1 MNQNAQPNIE
11 YLQLMKLFFEVGD
24 CMKGQKLN
32 GHSKWLY
39 DTEVLASKLF
49 NHIGTLHY
57 LLQGTHLTLPGK
69 KQRIY
74 YDHSSISVV
83 VRAAF
88 ETFLTYYYLFCDP
101 SSSPEERK
109 FRYIIWKISGLVDR
123 QNFSMVRKE
132 NITKLRSEKRVLD
145 KLIAQ
150 TESSSVFF
158 APNEK
163 SKKAARE
170 GKWRY
175 KKTWPDLSAVAGF
188 NKTVFRDVYNYL
200 CSYAHS
206 GGLSALQ
213 IGQAINI
220 SDQKGLTTIS
230 CQYGLILMSH
240 FIFSFSELFPRA
252 RKLLNKNEETKEL
265 AVKWYI
271 TWKEEAFI
279 KPFSHNQALAANAKK
294 PRG

>member
-1 MNQNAQPNIE
+1 
-11 YLQLMKLFFEVGD
+11 
-24 CMKGQKLN
+24 
-32 GHSKWLY
+32 
-39 DTEVLASKLF
+39 
-49 NHIGTLHY
+49 
-57 LLQGTHLTLPGK
+57 
-69 KQRIY
+69 
-74 YDHSSISVV
+74 
-83 VRAAF
+83 
-88 ETFLTYYYLFCDP
+88 
-101 SSSPEERK
+101 
-109 FRYIIWKISGLVDR
+109 
-123 QNFSMVRKE
+123 MVRKK
-132 NITKLRSEKRVLD
+132 NIPKLKAGKRVLD

-150 TESSSVFF
+150 TESSSLFF
-158 APNEK
+158 TLNEK

-175 KKTWPDLSAVAGF
+175 KKSWPDLSAVAGF

-220 SDQKGLTTIS
+220 MDQKGLTTIS

-240 FIFSFSELFPRA
+240 FIFSFSGLFPKA
-252 RKLLNKNEETKEL
+252 KNILDINEETKEL
-265 AVKWYI
+265 AMKWHV

-279 KPFSHNQALAANAKK
+279 KPFSHNQALSADAKK

>member
-1 MNQNAQPNIE
+1 MNQNAQRNIE

-24 CMKGQKLN
+24 CMKGQKLD

-57 LLQGTHLTLPGK
+57 LSQGTYLSLPGE
-69 KQRIY
+69 KQRVY

-83 VRAAF
+83 VRATF
-88 ETFLTYYYLFCDP
+88 ETFLTYFYLFCDP
-101 SSSPEERK
+101 SSSLDERK
-109 FRYIIWKISGLVDR
+109 FRHIIWKISGLVDR
-123 QNFSMVRKE
+123 QKFSMVRKE
-132 NITKLRSEKRVLD
+132 NIPKLKAEKRVLAN
-145 KLIAQ
+145 LIAQ
-150 TESSSVFF
+150 AESSSFF
-158 APNEK
+158 LALNEK
-163 SKKAARE
+163 SKQTVRE

-175 KKTWPDLSAVAGF
+175 KKSWPDLSAIAGF

-220 SDQKGLTTIS
+220 SDQRSLTTIS

-240 FIFSFSELFPRA
+240 FIFSFSDLFPKA
-252 RKLLNKNEETKEL
+252 KKIIDKNEETKKL
-265 AVKWYI
+265 AIKWHV
-271 TWKEEAFI
+271 TWKEDAFI
-279 KPFSHNQALAANAKK
+279 KSFSHNQALAADAKK